1 MTWRRIKL
9 YLIGFGLGLMLCIVL
24 FRGRDLTG
32 CTPTRR
38 VTTLISK
45 AKTLDADSSLLCK
58 MKCEGISLDDVRK
71 AIVKGDVDFEKSEP
85 RKEPA
90 HEYLVNV
97 NVKGKQLGMYFAT
110 NMTDSTVTLLLVN
123 PPLNGDSCG
132 CK

>member
-9 YLIGFGLGLMLCIVL
+9 YLIGFGLGTLLCIVL

-38 VTTLISK
+38 VTTLIATTKS
-45 AKTLDADSSLLCK
+45 LSADSSLLCE
-58 MKCEGISLDDVRK
+58 MKCQGITLDDVRK
-71 AIVKGDVDFEKSEP
+71 AIVAGEVDFDKSQP

-97 NVKGKQLGMYFAT
+97 NVKGKQLGMYFST
-110 NMTDSTVTLLLVN
+110 NMVDSTVHLLMVN
-123 PPLNGDSCG
+123 PKLNGDSCG